1 MIRPDG
7 SIDRTGGTTSTG
19 TSSNGTSSGKISPS
33 DIKTEDLDD
42 FTEED
47 LRKIPRTQRHLN
59 RLRVKE
65 LRIIA
70 RDECGPGT
78 WISHASKDQLI
89 KGAIGGHQPRDTHKE
104 DRGSEDT
111 GSSWPRSDSGPQATS
126 SAYAGD
132 MGESLMDLLLELNV
146 QVQDS
151 LADAG
156 DLDEEQAKEKLKEAV
171 YEDFSERLGGSLV
184 DTVLNVTNQVIER
197 KVKVLEERLA
207 RVEEETGI
215 DTGGDV
221 SFSKEEVQSLFRQ
234 QIKESDEAEE
244 EARRRVDDQPERGGP
259 LMP

>member
-1 MIRPDG
+1 MSRPKESDG
-7 SIDRTGGTTSTG
+7 LKDGPTSDEV
-19 TSSNGTSSGKISPS
+19 SSSDISPS

-42 FTEED
+42 FSEED
-47 LRKIPRTQRHLN
+47 LQKIPRTERHLN

-78 WISHASKDQLI
+78 WISHASKDQLV
-89 KGAIGGHQPRDTHKE
+89 KGAIEGRQPRDTHKE

-111 GSSWPRSDSGPQATS
+111 GSSWPRSDSGPQPTS

-151 LADAG
+151 LSDAG
-156 DLDEEQAKEKLKEAV
+156 DTDEEEAKEKVKEAI

-197 KVKVLEERLA
+197 KVKVVEERLA
-207 RVEEETGI
+207 RVEEELGI
-215 DTGGDV
+215 NTGGDV

-244 EARRRVDDQPERGGP
+244 EARRRVDEQTDNQNMEAH
-259 LMP
+259 

>member
-1 MIRPDG
+1 MSRSKGSDG
-7 SIDRTGGTTSTG
+7 LEDGPSD
-19 TSSNGTSSGKISPS
+19 ISPS

-42 FTEED
+42 FSEED
-47 LRKIPRTQRHLN
+47 LQKIPRTERHLN

-78 WISHASKDQLI
+78 WISHASKDQLV
-89 KGAIGGHQPRDTHKE
+89 KGAIAGRQPRDTHKE

-146 QVQDS
+146 QAQDS

-156 DLDEEQAKEKLKEAV
+156 DTDEEEAKEKVKEAI

-184 DTVLNVTNQVIER
+184 DTVLSVTNQVIER
-197 KVKVLEERLA
+197 KVKVVEERLA
-207 RVEEETGI
+207 RVEEELGI

-244 EARRRVDDQPERGGP
+244 EARRRVDDQADNQNAEAH
-259 LMP
+259 